1 MITSTMATCGVLIVP
16 LCLLLFLSLRV
27 VVLVVLWGVLLL
39 MAYKVFTMEREYT
52 EYDPYSILE
61 LDSVCHLSDRNP
73 LATVSLSLS
82 LFPPTFILWF
92 YFLLSCLCSPSSS
105 LQGASMGEIRKQ
117 YRKLSKVYHPDKEGG
132 DQEKFM
138 QIAKA
143 YEA

>member
-1 MITSTMATCGVLIVP
+1 MRSTEVP
-16 LCLLLFLSLRV
+16 LCPLLFLSLRV

-52 EYDPYSILE
+52 EYDPYSILD
-61 LDSVCHLSDRNP
+61 LDSVRHLSDRNP
-73 LATVSLSLS
+73 LATFSLSLS
-82 LFPPTFILWF
+82 LFLPTFTSVPS
-92 YFLLSCLCSPSSS
+92 LLLCLCCPSS

-143 YEA
+143 YEALVSDVL